1 MEIRFEN
8 EVYNLEL
15 AGHRKHLHQAVE
27 EFVEDEERTDELM
40 VEIDE
45 IHELISNQ
53 DLHGLVNGYFKYSD
67 IIFMAVE
74 ENEMLKDALESAGYK
89 VESSNVSRSLY
100 AVNDDGVEVRISN
113 HKRPAVEQNGIWME
127 HEYEKEIIVENNIVS
142 LNTLKNNGFSK
153 MDKTEY
159 ILG

>member
-74 ENEMLKDALESAGYK
+74 ENEMLK
-89 VESSNVSRSLY
+89 RSE
-100 AVNDDGVEVRISN
+100 GVV
-113 HKRPAVEQNGIWME
+113 
-127 HEYEKEIIVENNIVS
+127 
-142 LNTLKNNGFSK
+142 
-153 MDKTEY
+153 
-159 ILG
+159 